1 VAIELIAA
9 QGAPMTSSAPLE
21 PVRTSVRER
30 VERLDRDRH
39 LAPDIAAAAELCTP
53 ALAAAAEVELSAFD
67 GATEWL
73 VSPSHAIKYC
83 MMPPCPRV
91 STTPA

>member
-9 QGAPMTSSAPLE
+9 QGAPMTSSALLE

-39 LAPDIAAAAELCTP
+39 LAPDIAAAAEFVHSGARRRGGGRAVCLRRRNGM
-53 ALAAAAEVELSAFD
+53 AGLAFARD
-67 GATEWL
+67 
-73 VSPSHAIKYC
+73 
-83 MMPPCPRV
+83 
-91 STTPA
+91 